1 MGNLKRRLMRAAN
14 VAAMAFVATLAVSDT
29 ARGVVFTSG
38 AVGDMGS
45 ITFSGTVVTAI
56 SLDVLAT
63 ADGTPPSAGGD
74 LNLWT
79 TGAMPASTVSMG
91 NVNYACSA
99 ATTNTDCYVV
109 TDAASNARYVAT
121 FTASLTFAGFPSMS
135 LDIRRNAAGAGTF
148 ADEAGGGGIRAALL
162 DTANWKL
169 NATGTTLGTTN
180 PGFNLLSAQP
190 SGSSRLHQIAIRIT
204 NAHPAGAATSLVTY
218 RTF

>member
-1 MGNLKRRLMRAAN
+1 MVRGRGCAGDKVRARISVRTQPQRLTSIASAIKRVDTAFQCSTDPRATNKAPSATPVAARAGPTSDSVRLAVTRKTGDHAGRACWGDAAVRRAIMGNLKRRLMRAAN

-79 TGAMPASTVSMG
+79 TGAMPAST
-91 NVNYACSA
+91 
-99 ATTNTDCYVV
+99 
-109 TDAASNARYVAT
+109 
-121 FTASLTFAGFPSMS
+121 
-135 LDIRRNAAGAGTF
+135 
-148 ADEAGGGGIRAALL
+148 
-162 DTANWKL
+162 
-169 NATGTTLGTTN
+169 
-180 PGFNLLSAQP
+180 
-190 SGSSRLHQIAIRIT
+190 
-204 NAHPAGAATSLVTY
+204 
-218 RTF
+218 